1 MGGDTLV
8 LQAVL
13 LVARKL
19 VLHEAGII
27 HGTSGRDVEAW
38 AKRKARLL
46 ARSLTPEEKAAVG
59 ADPGSWPERITM
71 PMVAWSTRHKAPRR
85 CFPTS
90 KKIVWRND
98 PKLQKASYRTFCRWM
113 QGGRSLFSPT
123 KKRTDLCD
131 YRMQFDH
138 DEKVISEILNEC
150 RRRAP
155 LGFFDAFDVEFK
167 FPDDAAGEYRPTA
180 SPKFLQSFARFMNH
194 SAEAV
199 HEPLRATLRVA
210 SEKLLEKGG
219 WHDVVQGYS
228 AHWALR
234 DHQQAAFDNMME
246 CLPVNAMCVHWDFQE
261 AWMDVS
267 KFPDDGRW

>member
-1 MGGDTLV
+1 M
-8 LQAVL
+8 
-13 LVARKL
+13 
-19 VLHEAGII
+19 
-27 HGTSGRDVEAW
+27 
-38 AKRKARLL
+38 
-46 ARSLTPEEKAAVG
+46 
-59 ADPGSWPERITM
+59 
-71 PMVAWSTRHKAPRR
+71 
-85 CFPTS
+85 
-90 KKIVWRND
+90 
-98 PKLQKASYRTFCRWM
+98 
-113 QGGRSLFSPT
+113 FSPT

-131 YRMQFDH
+131 YCMQFDH

-155 LGFFDAFDVEFK
+155 LGFFDAFDAESK

-199 HEPLRATLRVA
+199 HEPLRATLRAA

-246 CLPVNAMCVHWDFQE
+246 CLPENAMCVHLDFQE
-261 AWMDVS
+261 AWRDVS
-267 KFPDDGRW
+267 QFPDDGRW